1 MKFTTLATALL
12 FALAAQAQDES
23 ATGTDAQTYVVLLS
37 STYASRKLTVP
48 SVFPSGLP
56 TELSSALSGASSV
69 IESATSAVGGLP
81 SGVSSAL
88 SSVSSAISGVGGLP
102 TSGASGPSGTTT
114 RPTSSGA
121 KPSGTTGAGNNAA
134 SGLRPEN
141 MAIGLGAGIFA
152 AAFL

>member
-23 ATGTDAQTYVVLLS
+23 ATGTDAQT
-37 STYASRKLTVP
+37 
-48 SVFPSGLP
+48 GLP

-88 SSVSSAISGVGGLP
+88 SSVSSAISSVGGLP
-102 TSGASGPSGTTT
+102 TSGASGPSGTTP

-141 MAIGLGAGIFA
+141 MAIGLGAGIFV